1 LEGEKNIVMCP
12 QNSGDP
18 LITIQNAIDYLM
30 PQYPA
35 SEAGRYTSLHE
46 AVSILDACFT
56 LVLFTT
62 RIPTTSHATHP

>member
-1 LEGEKNIVMCP
+1 MTGD
-12 QNSGDP
+12 DP

-62 RIPTTSHATHP
+62 RIPTASHATHP